1 MRVLIADDDRVMRHA
16 LGRKLSSW
24 DFEPVPCS
32 DGLEVRQVLQAPP
45 LPPIALIDWNMPGVD
60 GLTLCR
66 EIRKLPDGGNVY
78 LILVTSN
85 ASRQDVLSGLTS
97 GADDYV
103 VKPFDWEELRARV
116 RIGARTATL
125 QQTLAERVKEL
136 QAAMSRVRVLDGLLP
151 ICSYCK
157 AIRSDENY
165 WEQLEEYVSNHSEAT
180 FSHGIC
186 PSCFDRVKASYTA

>member
-16 LGRKLSSW
+16 LGRKLASW
-24 DFEPVPCS
+24 NLEPLPCS
-32 DGLEVRQVLQAPP
+32 DGLEVRRILQSPP
-45 LPPIALIDWNMPGVD
+45 LPAIALIDWNMPGVD

-66 EIRKLPDGGNVY
+66 EIRNMPDGGNIY
-78 LILVTSN
+78 LILITSN
-85 ASRQDVLSGLTS
+85 DSREDVLSGLTS

-116 RIGARTATL
+116 RIGARTAML
-125 QQTLAERVKEL
+125 QQTLAQRVREL
-136 QAAMSRVRVLDGLLP
+136 QAAVSRVRVLDGLLP

-157 AIRSDENY
+157 SIRSDGNY
-165 WEQLEEYVSNHSEAT
+165 WEQLETYLSTHSDAT

-186 PSCFDRVKASYTA
+186 PPCFDRVKDSYS

>member
-16 LGRKLSSW
+16 LGRKLASW

-32 DGLEVRQVLQAPP
+32 DGLEVRRALQEAP
-45 LPPIALIDWNMPGVD
+45 LPPLALIDWNMPGVD

-66 EIRKLPDGGNVY
+66 EIRSLPDGGNIY
-78 LILVTSN
+78 LILITSN

-103 VKPFDWEELRARV
+103 LKPFDWEELRARV

-125 QQTLAERVKEL
+125 QLTLAERVKEL
-136 QAAMSRVRVLDGLLP
+136 QEAMSRVRVLDGLLP

-157 AIRSDENY
+157 SIRSDENY

-186 PSCFDRVKASYTA
+186 PACFDQVKASYS

>member
-1 MRVLIADDDRVMRHA
+1 M
-16 LGRKLSSW
+16 
-24 DFEPVPCS
+24 
-32 DGLEVRQVLQAPP
+32 
-45 LPPIALIDWNMPGVD
+45 
-60 GLTLCR
+60 
-66 EIRKLPDGGNVY
+66 Y
-78 LILVTSN
+78 LILITSN

-151 ICSYCK
+151 
-157 AIRSDENY
+157 DLLLL
-165 WEQLEEYVSNHSEAT
+165 QVDSEPT
-180 FSHGIC
+180 RTTGS
-186 PSCFDRVKASYTA
+186 SSSSM

>member
-16 LGRKLSSW
+16 LGRKLASW

-32 DGLEVRQVLQAPP
+32 DGLEVRRALLEAP
-45 LPPIALIDWNMPGVD
+45 LPPLALIDWNMPGVD

-66 EIRKLPDGGNVY
+66 EIRNLPDGGNIY
-78 LILVTSN
+78 LILITSN

-103 VKPFDWEELRARV
+103 LKPFDWEELRARV

-125 QQTLAERVKEL
+125 QITLAERVK
-136 QAAMSRVRVLDGLLP
+136 
-151 ICSYCK
+151 
-157 AIRSDENY
+157 
-165 WEQLEEYVSNHSEAT
+165 
-180 FSHGIC
+180 
-186 PSCFDRVKASYTA
+186 

>member
-16 LGRKLSSW
+16 LGRKLASW
-24 DFEPVPCS
+24 DLEPLPCS
-32 DGLEVRQVLQAPP
+32 DGLEVRQILLTPP
-45 LPPIALIDWNMPGVD
+45 LPAIAIIDWNMPGVD

-66 EIRKLPDGGNVY
+66 EIRNLPDGGNIY
-78 LILVTSN
+78 LILITSN

-116 RIGARTATL
+116 RIGARTAML
-125 QQTLAERVKEL
+125 QQKLADHVREL
-136 QAAMSRVRVLDGLLP
+136 QAALSRLRVLDGLLP

-157 AIRSDENY
+157 SIRSDENY
-165 WEQLEEYVSNHSEAT
+165 WEQLETYLSEHSDAT

-186 PSCFDRVKASYTA
+186 PSCFDLVKASYS

>member
-16 LGRKLSSW
+16 LGRKLPPGISSLCRAAT
-24 DFEPVPCS
+24 VSKCAS
-32 DGLEVRQVLQAPP
+32 VLQEPP
-45 LPPIALIDWNMPGVD
+45 LPAIALIDWNMPGVD

-66 EIRKLPDGGNVY
+66 EIRNLPDGGNVY
-78 LILVTSN
+78 LILITSN

-116 RIGARTATL
+116 RIGARTASL

-136 QAAMSRVRVLDGLLP
+136 EARPAPPGSRRAPAHLLVLQSHPQRRELLGAAR
-151 ICSYCK
+151 
-157 AIRSDENY
+157 
-165 WEQLEEYVSNHSEAT
+165 
-180 FSHGIC
+180 GIC
-186 PSCFDRVKASYTA
+186 QQPQ